1 MDGKRNG
8 WGKLTKINGEKYE
21 GYWLNNK
28 KNGRGK
34 YIWPNGE
41 INDGIW
47 EDDKWLGTCNQ

>member
-1 MDGKRNG
+1 MDGIRNG

-47 EDDKWLGTCNQ
+47 EDDKWLGTCN